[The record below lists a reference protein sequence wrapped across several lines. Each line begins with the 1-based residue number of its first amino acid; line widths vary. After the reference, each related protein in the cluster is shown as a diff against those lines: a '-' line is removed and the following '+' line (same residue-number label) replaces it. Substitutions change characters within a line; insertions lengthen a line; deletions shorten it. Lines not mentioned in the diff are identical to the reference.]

1 MPPPSRTSSDLAPLL
16 ALLAMTAAWGS
27 TFFLI
32 KDLLVRLPV
41 ADMLALRFGIG
52 SLALVLLA
60 GRRLRMSR
68 ATLRSGLLLGLLYG
82 VAQILQTA
90 GLAQT
95 SASVSGFITGLYVV
109 ATPLLAALLLRT
121 RVSGT
126 TWAAAS
132 LATVGLGVLSL
143 NGFSIGPGELL
154 TLLSALVYAGHI
166 IAMGRLSTP
175 GDALPLSLVQMVVI
189 TAVCSVAAVWPGSG
203 GPGLALPA
211 TSGDWLAVLYLAVIA
226 GALTMV
232 LQTWAQA
239 RVEASRAAVVMAMEP
254 VWAAAFAVTLGE
266 DRLTLRMVA
275 GGLAILAAMY
285 LVELAPRRRSRSR
298 EAEVAPAVDARR
310 ELS

>member
-1 MPPPSRTSSDLAPLL
+1 MPPPSRTRSDLAPLL

-52 SLALVLLA
+52 SVALVLLA

-68 ATLRSGLLLGLLYG
+68 STLRSGVLLGLLYG

-121 RVSGT
+121 RVSAA

-143 NGFSIGPGELL
+143 DGFAIGYGELL
-154 TLLSALVYAGHI
+154 TLASALVYAGHI

-175 GDALPLSLVQMVVI
+175 GEALPLSLVQMVVI
-189 TAVCSVAAVWPGSG
+189 TVVCTAAAVWPGSG
-203 GPGLALPA
+203 SPGLQLPA
-211 TSGDWLAVLYLAVIA
+211 TGGDWLSVLYLAVVA

-239 RVEASRAAVVMAMEP
+239 RVEATRAAVVMAMEP
-254 VWAAAFAVTLGE
+254 VWAAAFAVSLGD
-266 DRLTLRMVA
+266 DRMTPRMVA
-275 GGLAILAAMY
+275 GGIAILAAMY
-285 LVELAPRRRSRSR
+285 LVELAPRRRRR
-298 EAEVAPAVDARR
+298 VPETEPVPAVDVRDRR
-310 ELS
+310 